1 MINAL
6 FPGLGVNLQNE
17 SPLISERT
25 ENITDVTEGLVNQAL
40 ILKCISVL
48 VYLMIGLLFY
58 WSHFD

>member
-58 WSHFD
+58 

>member
-6 FPGLGVNLQNE
+6 FPGLDVNLQNE
-17 SPLISERT
+17 SPLKSERT

-58 WSHFD
+58 

>member
-40 ILKCISVL
+40 ILKCINVFNDRSS
-48 VYLMIGLLFY
+48 ILLI
-58 WSHFD
+58 SL